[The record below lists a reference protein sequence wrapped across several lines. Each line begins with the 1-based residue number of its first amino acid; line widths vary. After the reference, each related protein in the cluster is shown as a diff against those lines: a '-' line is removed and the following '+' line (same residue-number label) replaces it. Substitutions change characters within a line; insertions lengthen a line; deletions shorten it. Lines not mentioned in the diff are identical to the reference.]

1 MFTLI
6 TCPTCHTPVVF
17 DENNKPICAH
27 TALGLTPEGW
37 REYVKAETEK
47 AEKTS
52 KEREKC

>member
-17 DENNKPICAH
+17 DENNKPICAY
-27 TALGLTPEGW
+27 TALGLNPEGW

-52 KEREKC
+52 KERAKC